1 MDNSTLISEKVAA
14 NILDNSMFNIS
25 KINTDEGISK
35 KMWDNSISRNEDI
48 DVGVCGIIL
57 FLIELNKINP
67 EPRIQKAILDASEA
81 MINHCKLINR
91 FHYGFYKGRGGV
103 CYTLMQIF
111 RNTGNETCLS
121 YALDFIK
128 SESDDFI
135 GSEFTNNRL
144 FDGRSGLL
152 LVLLNLYDLRAEQW
166 IYDKLIHCLNKI
178 VEEFVFTKEGIFWN
192 KGESNINS
200 LNSFLYGSSGVAF
213 ALSQVGDYFNCMEL
227 TSMAKSIFMFE
238 DMHWDKKLSNWPDF
252 RNEILTGEDYDIH
265 KYEYK
270 NRNFS
275 FFTIPSES
283 YSLAFGTAGI
293 CLSRLPFLTM
303 GNDRNMKCKLT
314 KGIKKLLDFRTDNL
328 SLANGIIGVGSLLI
342 EASNYFNDPSY
353 FKNALDIG
361 NEINKNKIS
370 FQDMSLFNGLT
381 GVGYFY
387 LQLQEPASFQSVLL
401 PVQKKS
407 NAEKEVFIDGSVF
420 VVKSVKLNFPYTF
433 VTLQNL
439 IPDMYLSLI
448 RYLDFE
454 NNNNLIS
461 NAEKLITSF
470 SNLLSPK
477 QNQMIHDVLAMETA
491 KLRMFYETKSY
502 SMNHIADTGKYEEKI
517 SLMNMDKEELL
528 KQVLVFEK
536 DVRIIALNWNWS
548 RLNQP
553 EEKIPG
559 IISEFLNTRAKKVKI
574 MLYKNKGNSIDEEKL
589 DTFGQLTQRIFRTEL
604 TVSNAIDEYI
614 KAFDIDN
621 DSEKEQIIIN
631 ATKYINHYIKK
642 SLLHRRY

>member
-1 MDNSTLISEKVAA
+1 
-14 NILDNSMFNIS
+14 
-25 KINTDEGISK
+25 
-35 KMWDNSISRNEDI
+35 
-48 DVGVCGIIL
+48 
-57 FLIELNKINP
+57 
-67 EPRIQKAILDASEA
+67 
-81 MINHCKLINR
+81 
-91 FHYGFYKGRGGV
+91 
-103 CYTLMQIF
+103 
-111 RNTGNETCLS
+111 
-121 YALDFIK
+121 
-128 SESDDFI
+128 
-135 GSEFTNNRL
+135 
-144 FDGRSGLL
+144 
-152 LVLLNLYDLRAEQW
+152 
-166 IYDKLIHCLNKI
+166 
-178 VEEFVFTKEGIFWN
+178 
-192 KGESNINS
+192 
-200 LNSFLYGSSGVAF
+200 
-213 ALSQVGDYFNCMEL
+213 
-227 TSMAKSIFMFE
+227 
-238 DMHWDKKLSNWPDF
+238 
-252 RNEILTGEDYDIH
+252 
-265 KYEYK
+265 
-270 NRNFS
+270 
-275 FFTIPSES
+275 
-283 YSLAFGTAGI
+283 
-293 CLSRLPFLTM
+293 M
-303 GNDRNMKCKLT
+303 GNYRNMKCKLT